1 MDPQQPSPVRSRT
14 TRARPELVITVA
26 LKDYE
31 TIAKMRDEVVS
42 VGETRLN
49 FFLATV
55 VGALGV
61 IALVPGQLEEAG
73 LINADMVGDLAAVG
87 VSALVALGLSTFA
100 RMIRRYQTLVRYTF
114 ALESARSLAIETAGI
129 SGKLATTVVN
139 LELGPFVRTGLGVAT
154 TVGLVNVAVVASAAL
169 VLAGP
174 HSGSWIWPT
183 IAAMGVALL
192 QLGYALLALRADAP
206 AGRTRGGDDLR
217 PSRWLRSMIGL
228 ALVIVVARFIV
239 GSVVAP
245 AYLSFVDLLL
255 AAIFTAAFIDI
266 QRSGQ

>member
-1 MDPQQPSPVRSRT
+1 VDPQQLGHVRSRAT
-14 TRARPELVITVA
+14 LARSELVITVA

-42 VGETRLN
+42 VGENRLN

-61 IALVPGQLEEAG
+61 IALVPGQLEEAS
-73 LINADMVGDLAAVG
+73 LINRDMVGALAAVG
-87 VSALVALGLSTFA
+87 VAALVALGLSTFA

-114 ALESARSLAIETAGI
+114 ALERARSLAIETTGI

-139 LELGPFVRTGLGVAT
+139 LERPLVRTGLGVAT

-169 VLAGP
+169 VLAGT

-183 IAAMGVALL
+183 IAALGIALL
-192 QLGYALLALRADAP
+192 QLGYAMFALRADSP
-206 AGRTRGGDDLR
+206 AGHTGGRDDSR

-228 ALVIVVARFIV
+228 ALVVVVARFVV
-239 GSVVAP
+239 GSLVAP
-245 AYLSFVDLLL
+245 TYLSFVDLLL
-255 AAIFTAAFIDI
+255 VAVFTAAFIDI